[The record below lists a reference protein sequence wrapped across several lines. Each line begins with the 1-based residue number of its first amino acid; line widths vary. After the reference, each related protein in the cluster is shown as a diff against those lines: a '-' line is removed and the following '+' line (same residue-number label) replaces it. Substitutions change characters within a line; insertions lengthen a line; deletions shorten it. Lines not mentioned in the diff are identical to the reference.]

1 MTKYVM
7 EDGTISTVTVG
18 IEAYDMQIKTLQF
31 LLSSVI
37 NITLLS

>member
-1 MTKYVM
+1 M

-18 IEAYDMQIKTLQF
+18 IEACDMQIKTLKF